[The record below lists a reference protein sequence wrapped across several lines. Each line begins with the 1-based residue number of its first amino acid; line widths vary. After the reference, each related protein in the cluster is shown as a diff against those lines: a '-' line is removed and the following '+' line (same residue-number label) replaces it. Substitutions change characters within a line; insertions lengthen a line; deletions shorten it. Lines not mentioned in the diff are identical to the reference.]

1 MGFFQSLGHAL
12 GIKGKPIDAVL
23 KEIGR
28 ATGYT
33 GKPETWGK
41 QLAFDLAT
49 GTVSVA
55 SLKASVSMAA
65 RLRAV
70 EELKRL
76 ESQIDEA
83 LVALGDRT

>member
-1 MGFFQSLGHAL
+1 MGFFQSIGRAF

-23 KEIGR
+23 KEIGK

-41 QLAFDLAT
+41 QLAFDLAV
-49 GTVSVA
+49 GAVSA
-55 SLKASVSMAA
+55 QSLKESVSAA
-65 RLRAV
+65 AQTRAV

-76 ESQIDEA
+76 RSQIDDA
-83 LVALGDRT
+83 LNALGAK

>member
-1 MGFFQSLGHAL
+1 MGLTWKGVGAFF

-23 KEIGR
+23 KEIGK

-55 SLKASVSMAA
+55 SLKASVSNAA
-65 RLRAV
+65 RSRALL
-70 EELKRL
+70 ELQRL
-76 ESQIDEA
+76 ERQVQDAMAE
-83 LVALGDRT
+83 LERK